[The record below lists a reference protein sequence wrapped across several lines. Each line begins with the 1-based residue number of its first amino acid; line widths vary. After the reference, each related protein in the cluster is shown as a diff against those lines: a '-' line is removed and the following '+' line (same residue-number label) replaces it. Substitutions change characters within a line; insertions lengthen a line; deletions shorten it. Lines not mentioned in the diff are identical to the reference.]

1 MKEPFGNTP
10 PTSSEYRTVLQ
21 QIDWQRYEHLLAE
34 MSGDRTTRFTY
45 DRGQLEMMN
54 PLEEHERCHKLIESL
69 ILVLV
74 DEMDIPLESYLAPT
88 LKRADLQ
95 LGVEPD
101 TAYYIQNAAR
111 MSRRSTIDL
120 DRDPPPDLI
129 LDVELSRSS
138 LNKFEIY
145 ARLGIQE
152 VWRYISK
159 PGETFLKGN
168 LFIHYLEGDRYI
180 EEDHGLAFPF
190 LPAGRILQFIDQ
202 SDALGLPTA
211 LRDLRIWAESQV

>member
-1 MKEPFGNTP
+1 MKESFGKQP
-10 PTSSEYRTVLQ
+10 APSEYRTVLQ
-21 QIDWQRYEHLLAE
+21 KIDWQRYEQLLAE
-34 MSGDRTTRFTY
+34 MGSDRTTRFTY
-45 DRGQLEMMN
+45 QRGQLEMMN

-74 DEMDIPLESYLAPT
+74 DEMDIPLEGYKVPT
-88 LKRADLQ
+88 LKRMDLQ

-101 TAYYIQNAAR
+101 TAYYLQNAAL
-111 MSRRSTIDL
+111 MSRKSAIDL

-129 LDVELSRSS
+129 LEVELSRSS

-145 ARLGIQE
+145 AELGIRE

-168 LFIHYLEGDRYI
+168 FFIHYLEGDRYI
-180 EEDHGLAFPF
+180 EEDRGLAFPF
-190 LPAGRILQFIDQ
+190 LTAGRILQFIDQ

-211 LRDLRIWAESQV
+211 LRDLRIWVESQT